1 MRTPRIALFALSAL
15 VALPACNRSDN
26 GTTIVA
32 PAATS
37 VSYAVRTDDLR
48 VGVETPA
55 LVPDAS
61 GSVLEYTITPPLPAG
76 VTIDRT
82 TGVVSGVPTTP
93 APHTAYTVRAR
104 VQGGTVLTASIEF
117 EVHAD
122 FPAARFAYSL
132 NLFPSS
138 INTWRYDSVADQLF
152 SAAGLA
158 VDGAPVRIAVH
169 PLGDLLF
176 VLDFQNARV
185 ITFAVDPDDGN
196 LELVDSDLVG
206 PFPLGL
212 AVSSDGRR
220 VVTGSQD
227 RVSFFR
233 VDAVTR
239 RLVASAPP
247 LFVPESVA
255 LEFLPGDDR
264 IALSS
269 TFFEAIGVLALD
281 EDTGGFDG
289 LLQIISLPTAY
300 AIEISEDGT
309 RLFAA
314 NFSGDVL
321 DTYDVGV
328 GSVNPPLLDRIAV
341 PGGTFDIEL
350 RDEHLWAAHYGA
362 KALSRF
368 TIDGSG
374 ILITPGAVVS
384 LPGSAPRVRAALGG
398 GYTAPLFD
406 IGVAQRADSPTAP
419 PQFQALRPQACDIV
433 LVPAPTGRARST
445 PFGVVLDGAGGGLD
459 VLASNDGA
467 QVAGP
472 FLAGPAPTAIE
483 SGATGDRLVVGDR
496 LTGAFRRFDVDATA
510 PTLAP
515 SGGSTAAGFSV
526 RDLAFDGD
534 GRRLWVATDSQ
545 LVTFDLAGVVP
556 TQVDQIA
563 IGPAP
568 ARLATDPAG
577 RFLVLT
583 DAEDDLLRMYLVGP
597 NTNDPLL
604 GLGSPFD
611 LSDIGDPLLEAGA
624 ATFEPGGRHLFVA
637 MAAVGEL
644 RGYQIGPFN
653 GLVQF
658 NGTATG
664 LGRPIDVIADPT
676 SALLFVADAA
686 TPAVHLVAVDPK
698 GVPTTIDSFAL
709 AARPRRMITADGGV
723 QLIAEDGS
731 WSRFSVVANELVL
744 EASASTGISD
754 PIDFAPLTVWV
765 EQTP

>member
-1 MRTPRIALFALSAL
+1 MRTPSLALLAFTALA
-15 VALPACNRSDN
+15 ALPACNRSDS
-26 GTTIVA
+26 GTSIVA

-37 VSYAVRTDDLR
+37 VTYAVRTDDIR
-48 VGVETPA
+48 VGVEMPA
-55 LVPDAS
+55 LAPDAS
-61 GSVLEYTITPPLPAG
+61 GSVLEYTVVPPLPPG
-76 VTIDRT
+76 VTIDRNS
-82 TGVVSGVPTTP
+82 GVVSGIPTAP
-93 APHTAYTVRAR
+93 APHTSYTVRAR
-104 VQGGTVLTASIEF
+104 VQGGTVLTASIAF

-138 INTWRYDSVADQLF
+138 INTWRYDSGADQLY

-158 VDGAPVRIAVH
+158 VDGAPVRIAAH
-169 PLGDLLF
+169 PLGDLLY

-196 LELVDSDLVG
+196 LEQVDSDFVG

-212 AVSSDGRR
+212 AVSADGRR

-233 VDAVTR
+233 VDPVTR
-239 RLVASAPP
+239 RLVASAQP

-255 LEFLPGDDR
+255 VEFLPGGDR
-264 IALSS
+264 LALAS
-269 TFFEAIGVLALD
+269 TFFEAIGILALD
-281 EDTGGFDG
+281 EDTGGFDR
-289 LLQIISLPTAY
+289 LLQVVTLPTAY
-300 AIEISEDGT
+300 AIEVSDDGT

-314 NFSGDVL
+314 NFGSDVL
-321 DTYDVGV
+321 DTYDLASAGV
-328 GSVNPPLLDRIAV
+328 NLPLLDRIAV
-341 PGGTFDIEL
+341 PDGTFDIDL

-368 TIDGSG
+368 SIDGSG
-374 ILITPGAVVS
+374 ILVTPGAVVA

-406 IGVAQRADSPTAP
+406 IGVAQRADSPTGT
-419 PQFQALRPQACDIV
+419 PQFQALRPQACDLV
-433 LVPAPTGRARST
+433 LVPAPTGRERTT

-472 FLAGPAPTAIE
+472 FLAGPAPTAIA
-483 SGATGDRLVVGDR
+483 SGAIGDRLVVGDS
-496 LTGAFRRFDVDATA
+496 LTGAFRRFAVDATA
-510 PTLAP
+510 PALAP

-526 RDLAFDGD
+526 RDLVFDGD

-545 LVTFDLAGVVP
+545 LVTFDLAGSVP

-583 DAEDDLLRMYLVGP
+583 DAQDDLLRMYLVGP

-611 LSDIGDPLLEAGA
+611 LSDIGDPVLEAGA

-653 GLVQF
+653 GVVQF
-658 NGTATG
+658 NGTASG
-664 LGRPIDVIADPT
+664 LGRPIDVIADP
-676 SALLFVADAA
+676 AGVFLYVADAA
-686 TPAVHLVAVDPK
+686 TPALHLVAVDPK
-698 GVPTTIDSFAL
+698 GVPTTIDTFAL
-709 AARPRRMITADGGV
+709 AAAPRRMIEADGGV

-731 WSRFSVVANELVL
+731 WSRFAVVANELAL
-744 EASASTGISD
+744 QASAATAILD
-754 PIDFAPLTVWV
+754 PIDFTPLTVWV
-765 EQTP
+765 EQQP